1 MVHAIIYDNIPGI
14 GWDLYGRTRNF
25 PTAYEAEIQHVGE
38 YFRAGNG
45 NIESTAIRY
54 APLQDKYLLSWVV
67 RHPVTGIGDSRA
79 YYSVVN
85 FLMDAE
91 DADQMFRIPFVHAHE
106 KIEDIARELWES
118 KLMELPN
125 RWWLED
131 AAVQKQEKR
140 EELYDVPRTVM
151 LACGLY
157 SGRKKYPQ
165 IYLEA
170 RDPWLEINWL
180 QTFTPFSLRKQ
191 LSFCVGLEKLQESK
205 NVILNFVTNI
215 SLNQLRNDSNTDGAP
230 MSTKYW
236 GSEGFQDYDM
246 MAECER
252 ILRTTDKLPKPI
264 KLLLK
269 HAVDDW
275 YAYEKLAE
283 KDKLIPALQCLL
295 SGIKES
301 RWISA
306 LNKVKMDRESLEMLE
321 KAIPKRCDYQK
332 LKKEIKERLKQL
344 SSQHR
349 RHSQGRR
356 TAYTREQEENEYPP
370 KDEKRV
376 DAEEDEEQKENQVQW
391 SGIKQLLL
399 KQVKRTGCIAALVIA
414 LIAFITFVRQ
424 TMLYESGVTGQ
435 IIWVSVNQRA
445 ALDVSKLLGTFLSG
459 IVVGVAGIGLLGNRK
474 K

>member
-1 MVHAIIYDNIPGI
+1 
-14 GWDLYGRTRNF
+14 
-25 PTAYEAEIQHVGE
+25 
-38 YFRAGNG
+38 
-45 NIESTAIRY
+45 
-54 APLQDKYLLSWVV
+54 
-67 RHPVTGIGDSRA
+67 
-79 YYSVVN
+79 
-85 FLMDAE
+85 
-91 DADQMFRIPFVHAHE
+91 
-106 KIEDIARELWES
+106 
-118 KLMELPN
+118 
-125 RWWLED
+125 
-131 AAVQKQEKR
+131 
-140 EELYDVPRTVM
+140 M

-191 LSFCVGLEKLQESK
+191 LSFCVGLEKLQESE
-205 NVILNFVTNI
+205 NVILNFVTNM
-215 SLNQLRNDSNTDGAP
+215 SLSQLRNDSSGDGAP

-236 GSEGFQDYDM
+236 GSEGFRDYDM
-246 MAECER
+246 IAECER
-252 ILRTTDKLPKPI
+252 ILRMTDKLPKPI

-283 KDKLIPALQCLL
+283 KDKLISALQCLL

-344 SSQHR
+344 SSSHGR
-349 RHSQGRR
+349 YSQGRR
-356 TAYTREQEENEYPP
+356 PAYTEEQEENEYPP
-370 KDEKRV
+370 KDEKRT
-376 DAEEDEEQKENQVQW
+376 DDEEQKEDQVQW

-399 KQVKRTGCIAALVIA
+399 MQVKRTGCIAALVIA